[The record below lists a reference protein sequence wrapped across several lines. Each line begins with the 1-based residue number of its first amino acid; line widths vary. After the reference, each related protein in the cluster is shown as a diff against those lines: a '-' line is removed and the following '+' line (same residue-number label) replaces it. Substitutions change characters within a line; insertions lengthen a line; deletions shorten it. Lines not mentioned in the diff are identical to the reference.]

1 LGPPAP
7 LTWQVATV
15 IELIVETERVTSLV
29 LDPPHWP
36 GHRAGQHVDIRLTAE
51 DGYVAERSYSIA
63 SAPEDKHLMLTV
75 ERLDDGEV
83 SPYLVEELRPGDEL
97 ELRGPIGGYFVW
109 EESLGGPVG
118 LIGGGSGI
126 VPLRAIVRH
135 WVATGHAEAL
145 PSGAAAKPQVPISM
159 VYSSRSWS
167 ELIYRDE
174 LLGDAD
180 TYEKFELRFALT
192 REWPSDYTGHTGRI
206 DRPLLEMAIGAVSEM
221 PLVYICGPNA
231 FVEAAAGWLV
241 AIGHDPG
248 RIRTE
253 RFGPTGT

>member
-1 LGPPAP
+1 MI
-7 LTWQVATV
+7 TWQIATV
-15 IELIVETERVTSLV
+15 VELRVETDRVTSLV
-29 LDPPHWP
+29 LDPPAWP
-36 GHRAGQHVDIRLTAE
+36 GHRAGQHVDVRLTAE
-51 DGYVAERSYSIA
+51 DGYQAERSYSIA
-63 SAPEDKHLMLTV
+63 SAPEDQHLVLTV

-83 SPYLVEELRPGDEL
+83 SPYLVDELRPGDEL
-97 ELRGPIGGYFVW
+97 ELRGPIGGYFIW

-126 VPLRAIVRH
+126 VPLRAIARH
-135 WVATGHAEAL
+135 WVATGAT
-145 PSGAAAKPQVPISM
+145 VPISM

-167 ELIYRDE
+167 EVIYRDE
-174 LLGDAD
+174 LLRDAD

-192 REWPSDYTGHTGRI
+192 REWPDDYAGHTGRI
-206 DRPLLEMAIGAVSEM
+206 DRPLLEAAIGAVAEM

-231 FVEAAAGWLV
+231 FVEAAASWLV
-241 AIGHDPG
+241 EIGHDAG